1 MSPKPVSSVHQ
12 RGCLRLVSLCWYFSE
27 SGHFCRAL
35 VRQSLEHQHQAMGLG
50 WRSLLCVPQQLWVL
64 ALREKTGQPESL
76 LVLYYIGRLWNQF
89 FFLFNIKTQPY
100 PIPFVGEFPGNPPG
114 PTANRPSLSSAG
126 YPLPVGLA
134 PSLSVLRATS
144 CPQLSKP

>member
-50 WRSLLCVPQQLWVL
+50 WRSLLLCSTA
-64 ALREKTGQPESL
+64 ALGLSTEREDRPTRKSACSILYWTFMES
-76 LVLYYIGRLWNQF
+76 VF
-89 FFLFNIKTQPY
+89 FFI
-100 PIPFVGEFPGNPPG
+100 
-114 PTANRPSLSSAG
+114 
-126 YPLPVGLA
+126 
-134 PSLSVLRATS
+134 
-144 CPQLSKP
+144 